1 MKKRSVKVLS
11 MLLAAGLAVQPAV
24 GAAGTG
30 VLQVSAEESISLE
43 AKTLGTENVN
53 AGTEEEAGVRRL
65 SSEEMDV
72 CVAESFRA

>member
-30 VLQVSAEESISLE
+30 VLQVSAEERISLE

-53 AGTEEEAGVRRL
+53 AGTEEEAGVRRRWM
-65 SSEEMDV
+65 S
-72 CVAESFRA
+72 AWQRAFRA